1 MDINNAIQIVGQT
14 ALSVY
19 SAMPIKIVL
28 LVAALL
34 FCFAGFKLL
43 RGVTA
48 LLGVV
53 LGVACGTCIPDLF
66 SSSMTPFMEMIV
78 TILGMVILGIICG
91 VICFKF
97 YQLGIFLVF
106 AVVGICVVYVP
117 ALFIAERTMAAF
129 WIILAVGA
137 LLFGTTGVLFLR
149 PVSIFVTSCFGFA
162 AAFPM
167 MDLLQSQVGEQPMWV
182 SIVLGAVLSVFG
194 FAVQLLTNRKAAAHP
209 FGREDDD
216 GEADEAEVVSMMPQP
231 DEIDDVSDSTQV
243 LDMRELPQEEPDEI
257 DSISDLI
264 AARIGLAEPETR
276 PLTSD
281 DAQQMTRLME
291 EPETQPLEQQTR
303 ETEPLEQQEEA
314 AQETAVLETD
324 DVQVVRETDAAPAQ
338 ETVEE
343 KTQPDDEPNEQTQ
356 QIPEDDPVIRLLDA
370 MRPQAKRTT
379 VPVMEQTAQPDNESA
394 AVFTEA
400 KTGLDDAPTIGFERV
415 KPVEENDEQT
425 QVFGSV
431 EPSEIGNEPTQLLDE
446 TEVSEPEQTPIAPDE
461 QLEEQS
467 TQVLNETGASEIGN
481 EPTQLLDETE
491 VSELEQT
498 PGAPDKSIEEQEEL
512 LPRKTKHWNPLRI
525 LPALLLAA
533 GALTVATVG
542 FQYVEIVLALGA
554 ACYLLKWYR
563 TAAFACAILC
573 VRRAVDAAML
583 YMRSDGVVLGLN
595 HTTLELG
602 LDIVSCLV
610 LLWLTIVAVHSYTKA
625 SQADADEEEY

>member
-182 SIVLGAVLSVFG
+182 SIVLGAVLSALG

-209 FGREDDD
+209 FVREDDD

-291 EPETQPLEQQTR
+291 EPETQPLEQHIR
-303 ETEPLEQQEEA
+303 ETQPLAQQDEV
-314 AQETAVLETD
+314 AQETAVLEV
-324 DVQVVRETDAAPAQ
+324 DVQTVPEADTAPAR

-343 KTQPDDEPNEQTQ
+343 ETQPDDEPNEQTQ

-431 EPSEIGNEPTQLLDE
+431 EP
-446 TEVSEPEQTPIAPDE
+446 
-461 QLEEQS
+461 
-467 TQVLNETGASEIGN
+467 SEIGN